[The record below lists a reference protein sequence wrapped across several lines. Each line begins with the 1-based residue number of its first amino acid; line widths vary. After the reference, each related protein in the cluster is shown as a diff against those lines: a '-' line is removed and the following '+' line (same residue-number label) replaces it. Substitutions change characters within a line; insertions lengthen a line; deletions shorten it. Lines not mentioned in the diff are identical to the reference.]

1 MKKRITLIIT
11 VAVLIIIS
19 LLGFYFYKVST
30 RNAIEQFV
38 ANDVMINVLVA
49 GSNVYNDNKQKLYA
63 LISIQPATKKIG
75 LVFIPPNFR
84 VSLDERNREYRR
96 IDEVDISDFE
106 PLAESLYRD
115 TKLKIPFYIVLYSP
129 DVERMVDLIGG
140 LELYVLDQVKNMH
153 GIKHGLNYFDGART
167 MQYINSAEENSVYIK
182 YDRIEDILLTLFS
195 NKYRYK
201 KLFNIEFIHEAIKS
215 IKTNL
220 LAQELA
226 TLAGLLYDDKADML
240 CTILPG
246 TFTDNGL
253 YQMDNISYKLYEK
266 EFLKKLIQNKQTEE
280 SVKIKILNGTDVS
293 GLAMKTR
300 AFLIREGI
308 NVIEFGTSPY
318 PFQDNTVVICQKGEI
333 GPAKRVAD
341 LLSISRIYHII
352 DSTQL
357 NNVLLIIGADLE
369 K

>member
-1 MKKRITLIIT
+1 MKKRITLIAT
-11 VAVLIIIS
+11 VAILIILS
-19 LLGFYFYKVST
+19 LLGLYFYKVST
-30 RNAIEQFV
+30 RNAVEQFISG
-38 ANDVMINVLVA
+38 DVMINVLVA
-49 GSNVYNDNKQKLYA
+49 GSNVYNDNRHKLYA

-75 LVFIPPNFR
+75 LIFIPPNLR
-84 VSLDERNREYRR
+84 VNLDERNKEFKRLEE
-96 IDEVDISDFE
+96 IDISDFD
-106 PLAESLYRD
+106 LLSESLYRE

-129 DVERMVDLIGG
+129 DVERIVDLIGG
-140 LELYVLDQVKNMH
+140 LELYVLDQVKNIH
-153 GIKHGLNYFDGART
+153 GIKPGLNYFDGART

-195 NKYRYK
+195 NKHKYK
-201 KLFNIEFIHEAIKS
+201 KLFNLEFIHEAMKS

-220 LAQELA
+220 LAQEVA
-226 TLAGLLYDDKADML
+226 TLAGLLYDDRADIL

-246 TFTDNGL
+246 TYTDNGL

-266 EFLKKLIQNKQTEE
+266 EFLKQLLQDKQTEQ
-280 SVKIKILNGTDVS
+280 SIKIKILNGTDVS

-300 AFLIREGI
+300 AFLIRQGL

-318 PFQDNTVVICQKGEI
+318 PFQQDTVVICQKGEI
-333 GPAKRVAD
+333 GPAKKVAE
-341 LLSISRIYHII
+341 LLSINKIYHIV

-357 NNVLLIIGADLE
+357 NNVLLIIGTDMA